1 MNKYTKAGIFV
12 VVIITILISSWIWLA
27 QIQFRGKGQ
36 EILVHFPDV
45 TGVKVNDP
53 VKVWGV
59 EKGNVRKIEFT
70 RGYVEVVLF
79 LEEDVVVYTDAYAKI
94 FDIAMISGTKYISL
108 DPGESGVLL
117 ATNASILGDASL
129 GIPLSMIG
137 DLGAKVGN
145 ILSVVESTDFVS
157 SMGSILQNL
166 EETTKHLSQIVK
178 ENRSDLRTTISDLRL
193 TINDIG
199 KTTSNVDSILLSIK
213 KGEGTLGQLATSDS
227 LYQELN
233 STIIAIR
240 ELAEDI
246 KANPRRYL
254 KIF

>member
-12 VVIITILISSWIWLA
+12 VIIITILISSWIWLA
-27 QIQFRGKGQ
+27 RIQFRGKGQ

-59 EKGNVRKIEFT
+59 EKGNVRDIEFT
-70 RGYVEVVLF
+70 PGYVEVVLF
-79 LEEDVVVYTDAYAKI
+79 LEEDVIVYTDAYAKI

-108 DPGESGVLL
+108 DPGQSGIPL
-117 ATNASILGDASL
+117 APNASILGDASL

-145 ILSVVESTDFVS
+145 ILTVVESTDFVN

-166 EETTKHLSQIVK
+166 EETTKHLSKIVK

-199 KTTSNVDSILLSIK
+199 KTTSNADSLLLSIK

-227 LYQELN
+227 LYEELN
-233 STIIAIR
+233 STLVSIR
-240 ELAEDI
+240 ELADDI